1 MRGGSAM
8 RVRVKQLRLQDK
20 YVETRRYFFPAY
32 FFPITLE
39 DSIPAEESWA
49 AFGVD
54 FVHS

>member
-1 MRGGSAM
+1 M